1 MHNPES
7 LEEVPINNF
16 RDVLKHHTKHPI
28 KDSDQFRVRHLKF
41 KYTKEKFLE
50 VVVKVEKKRRVG

>member
-16 RDVLKHHTKHPI
+16 RDVLKHHTKHTFRET
-28 KDSDQFRVRHLKF
+28 DHFRVRHLKF

-50 VVVKVEKKRRVG
+50 VVVRVEKKRNPR